1 MMKRTQWM
9 RRSLLAGGMAAVL
22 ATASGCGLFSEQTS
36 RQIDPP
42 QTIEDPLSGD
52 QATAAPVEDGTELTV
67 FLKDANGYIAPVT
80 LQAALKPD
88 ERIETRALE
97 MMVENG
103 AYADRLPAGFS
114 PVLPQGTEVLTFN
127 VLQEQ
132 RKAIVDFSSPFLD
145 YNVPDER
152 KIVEALTWTLTG
164 YPGIDQVEIWSEG
177 ERLDEMPVDGMPLAG
192 PLSRK
197 MGINLEMAEG
207 VNYAR
212 STPVTLYFSALTEE
226 DEQYYVPVTRLI
238 ERSSEPAKA
247 AMEQLIAGPGPFSK
261 LHAVMT
267 EDIEVSG
274 LDIADGVVTVDLK
287 DEMFSA
293 EQKLPSEM
301 LQAVVLSLTENT
313 GAKQV
318 QIQFNGS
325 SDLKDTDNRSYSEP
339 VDRPTHVNGL
349 KF

>member
-52 QATAAPVEDGTELTV
+52 QATAAPVEGGTELTV

-88 ERIETRALE
+88 ERIEKRALE

-103 AYADRLPAGFS
+103 AYADQLPAGFS

-127 VLQEQ
+127 VIQEQ
-132 RKAIVDFSSPFLD
+132 RKAIVDFTSPFLD

-212 STPVTLYFSALTEE
+212 STPVTLYFSAITEE

-318 QIQFNGS
+318 QIQLNGS
-325 SDLKDTDNRSYSEP
+325 SNLKDTDNRSYSEP